1 MGIIHS
7 EAAHSRE
14 AVYHATFF
22 IAIHRPKLE
31 HPQRKLAVRTLPGAI
46 DQDVERAIHGLE
58 VVINALFDYFP
69 GLVALLIDVH
79 GRKHALGIPG
89 QVARGFKEI

>member
-1 MGIIHS
+1 MGIIHG

-14 AVYHATFF
+14 AVHHATFF
-22 IAIHRPKLE
+22 IPIHRTKLE
-31 HPQRKLAVRTLPGAI
+31 HPQRKLAVGTLPGAI
-46 DQDVERAIHGLE
+46 DQYVEGAIHGLE

-79 GRKHALGIPG
+79 RRKHALGIPG
-89 QVARGFKEI
+89 QVARGLKEI